1 MPTLEV
7 DKNNP
12 SKMVSK
18 EKLKLCNK
26 IFRKIPQRRT
36 IISSSFF
43 FIFFLSSFEHNNF
56 VAKQQKTTAG
66 LIKCSIK
73 TLVSIFALQIIQ
85 IFDEAVEPNF
95 VVTHTPVEFSEHNK
109 NFMETLTID

>member
-26 IFRKIPQRRT
+26 IFRKIPQRIT
-36 IISSSFF
+36 IIMSSFF
-43 FIFFLSSFEHNNF
+43 FIFFLSSFEQIRF
-56 VAKQQKTTAG
+56 VTKQQETITG
-66 LIKCSIK
+66 LIICSIK

-85 IFDEAVEPNF
+85 IFDKAVEPNF
-95 VVTHTPVEFSEHNK
+95 VVTHSPV
-109 NFMETLTID
+109 